1 MPSDEKYKIKDLN
14 EWFNDIIFKAE
25 LIDVRYNLKG
35 FTVFRPRSVFSISK
49 MFRIY
54 EDKFNETGHQQV
66 MMPALIPEENFLKES
81 DHIEGFTP
89 EVFWVTKH
97 GDEDFEQKYALRP
110 TSETAFYYMFKYW
123 VQSYRDLPLKTYQR
137 ANVFRF
143 DSKATKP
150 FIRGREFYWYES
162 HNIFETLQEAVNQV
176 YEDMQ
181 ITEDMLHEEFGIPF
195 IFFKRPQWDKFPGA
209 VDTFAA
215 DTILDNGRILQLP
228 STHLLGTKFTET
240 FDVKFKDKDDEMKHP
255 FGTCYGPAISRIYG
269 GMICVHGDSLGLR
282 IPFDL
287 APVQII
293 LVPLYFSDFD
303 NTKLEAFCL
312 DIAQDLDKLGYRVK
326 IDDQTSKTPKER
338 FSEYEMKGI
347 PIRIE
352 IGPKDIFSGTVVI
365 FRRDLNEKKKVDVA
379 DIFDEIKLIESE
391 FINNL
396 RSQADEVFEEKII
409 TVNNMDDLKE
419 VIDDNLVARV
429 PFCSIDMDGKNC
441 FEELKAETKGGD
453 IRGVRMDVKEVPEEN
468 DVCVVCK
475 KKAQSI
481 VYVGKSY

>member
-1 MPSDEKYKIKDLN
+1 MPSSEKYKIEDLN

-25 LIDVRYNLKG
+25 LIDIRYNLKG
-35 FTVFRPRSVFSISK
+35 FTVFRPWSVFSISK

-66 MMPALIPEENFLKES
+66 IMPTLIPEENFLKES
-81 DHIEGFTP
+81 EHIEGFSP

-123 VQSYRDLPLKTYQR
+123 IQSYRDLPLKTYQR
-137 ANVFRF
+137 ANVFRY

-150 FIRGREFYWYES
+150 FLRGREFYWYES
-162 HNIFETLQEAVNQV
+162 HNIFETLEDAVKQV

-181 ITEDMLHEEFGIPF
+181 ITEDIIHGEFAVPF

-209 VDTFAA
+209 MDTFAA
-215 DTILDNGRILQLP
+215 DVILNNGKILQLP

-240 FDVKFKDKDDEMKHP
+240 FDVKFKDKDDSLKHP

-287 APVQII
+287 VPIQII
-293 LVPLYFSDFD
+293 ITPLYFSDFD
-303 NTKLEAFCL
+303 NQKLESFCIE
-312 DIAQDLDKLGYRVK
+312 IAKDLDKLGYRVK
-326 IDDQTSKTPKER
+326 IDDQTEKTPRER
-338 FSEYEMKGI
+338 FTHYEMKGV

-352 IGPKDIFSGTVVI
+352 VGPKDIFAGSVVL
-365 FRRDLNEKKKVDVA
+365 FRRDLNEKKKVYVA
-379 DIFDEIKLIESE
+379 DIFDEIKIIENE
-391 FINNL
+391 FLGNL
-396 RSQADEVFEEKII
+396 REQADSAFDNKILSVSTMEDLNEVLDENK
-409 TVNNMDDLKE
+409 
-419 VIDDNLVARV
+419 VARV
-429 PFCSIDMDGKNC
+429 PFCSIKMDGKSC
-441 FEELKAETKGGD
+441 FEELKAQTKGGD
-453 IRGVRMDVKEVPEEN
+453 IRGVRMDYKEEADES
-468 DVCVVCK
+468 DVCIICK
-475 KKAQSI
+475 NKAKSI
-481 VYVGKSY
+481 VYVGRTY